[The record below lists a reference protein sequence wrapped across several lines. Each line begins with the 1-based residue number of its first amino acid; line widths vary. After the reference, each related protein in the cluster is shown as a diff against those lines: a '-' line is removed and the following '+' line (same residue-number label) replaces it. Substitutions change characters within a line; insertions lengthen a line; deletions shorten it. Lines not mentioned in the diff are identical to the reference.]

1 LFALYKILVK
11 NKSFLRNLC
20 KNKNVFNVYLVLHFV
35 QYYCTIYHDFIK
47 KEILF
52 MKNHDFMSHE
62 LKLPELTLRGVI
74 LGLFITIV
82 FTASNVYLGLKVGLT
97 FSSAIPAAIISMAI
111 LRMCKDSN
119 ILENN
124 LVQTQASAAGTLSA
138 VIFVIPGLLMIG
150 YWQGFQFWQTLMIC
164 ACGGC
169 LGVLFTIPLRRA
181 MVVNTDL
188 PYPEGR
194 AAAEILKVGS
204 ASVSEKKGVTG
215 MKDIVSGG
223 VIAAL
228 INLFSSGFGYLSA
241 EMMNWIHL
249 GKNVVTCLPL
259 GFSPA
264 LLGAGYLIGL
274 ASGLAILFGLVV
286 TWLGFVPY
294 FMSISD
300 IPAGVDIGEI
310 ATSIWS
316 SKIRFMGA
324 GTIGIAAIWTLITLL
339 KPILD
344 GIKMSIKAVSDN
356 SVSNDNLHRMDTDM
370 TPKSIGI
377 VFVLIIIGLIGVFY
391 SFLAGGNLS
400 TGMTLL
406 YIVVG
411 IIVAVGMGF
420 FVAAACG
427 YMAGLI
433 GTSSSPIS
441 GIGILGIIVS
451 SLVVLALGN
460 LAGLFSSEYGTL
472 FATAF
477 AIFITSVITSIAAI
491 SNDNLQDLKTG
502 LLVGA
507 TPWKQQVALLIGC
520 IAGAIAIAPVLN
532 LLYEAYGFPGAMPRP
547 DMDPNQVLSAP
558 QATLMATIAKGI
570 FNNSMDWSY
579 ILYGVIFG
587 IIIIIID
594 VLLKKSTKNLS
605 LPPLAVGMGI
615 YLPPTLQMPLVVGAV
630 LSYVV
635 NRYLRKRAEVRSP
648 QNVADDV
655 DTCNRRG
662 ILFASGMIV
671 GESLMGVLLAG
682 VIVVSVTSG
691 GSEAPLRMV
700 GDSFGDTA
708 QWLGLL
714 VNILLIIEF
723 ARRVITAKLN
733 K

>member
-300 IPAGVDIGEI
+300 IPAGVAIGEV

-682 VIVVSVTSG
+682 IIVVSVTSG

-723 ARRVITAKLN
+723 ARRIITAKLN

>member
-1 LFALYKILVK
+1 
-11 NKSFLRNLC
+11 
-20 KNKNVFNVYLVLHFV
+20 
-35 QYYCTIYHDFIK
+35 
-47 KEILF
+47 

-300 IPAGVDIGEI
+300 IPAGVDIGELPKI
-310 ATSIWS
+310 KKKNKNRFMVAGTIRIPDISSIWS

-547 DMDPNQVLSAP
+547 DMDVNQVLSAP

-648 QNVADDV
+648 QNVVDDV

-682 VIVVSVTSG
+682 IIVVSVTSG

-723 ARRVITAKLN
+723 ARRIITAKLN

>member
-1 LFALYKILVK
+1 
-11 NKSFLRNLC
+11 
-20 KNKNVFNVYLVLHFV
+20 
-35 QYYCTIYHDFIK
+35 
-47 KEILF
+47 

-223 VIAAL
+223 VVAAL

-249 GKNVVTCLPL
+249 SKNVVTCLPL

-300 IPAGVDIGEI
+300 IPSGVAIGEV

-339 KPILD
+339 RPILD
-344 GIKMSIKAVSDN
+344 GIRMSIKAVSDN
-356 SVSNDNLHRMDTDM
+356 NVSNDNLHRMDTDM

-547 DMDPNQVLSAP
+547 DMDVNQVLSAP

-648 QNVADDV
+648 QNVVDDV

-682 VIVVSVTSG
+682 IIVVSVTSG

-723 ARRVITAKLN
+723 ARRIITAKLN

>member
-1 LFALYKILVK
+1 
-11 NKSFLRNLC
+11 
-20 KNKNVFNVYLVLHFV
+20 
-35 QYYCTIYHDFIK
+35 
-47 KEILF
+47 

-97 FSSAIPAAIISMAI
+97 FSSAIPAAIISMAV
-111 LRMCKDSN
+111 LRMCKNSN

-150 YWQGFQFWQTLMIC
+150 YWQGFQFWQTLLIC

-194 AAAEILKVGS
+194 AAAEILKIGS
-204 ASVSEKKGVTG
+204 ASVDNKKGVAG
-215 MKDIVSGG
+215 MNDIIGG
-223 VIAAL
+223 GIIAAL
-228 INLFSSGFGYLSA
+228 INLFSSGFGYLAA
-241 EMMNWIHL
+241 EMTAWINI
-249 GKNVVTCLPL
+249 GKSAVTCIPL

-274 ASGLAILFGLVV
+274 ASGLAILFGLVA

-294 FMSISD
+294 FMSVAD
-300 IPAGVDIGEI
+300 IPAGTSLTD
-310 ATSIWS
+310 AAMSIWS
-316 SKIRFMGA
+316 AKVRFMGA

-339 KPILD
+339 KPIID
-344 GIKMSIKAVSDN
+344 GVKMSIKAVSDKN
-356 SVSNDNLHRMDTDM
+356 AESDNLHRMDTDM
-370 TPKSIGI
+370 TPKSIAI
-377 VFVLIIIGLIGVFY
+377 VFLLIIIGLVAVFY
-391 SFLAGGNLS
+391 SFLSGGNLS
-400 TGMTLL
+400 AGMTIL

-460 LAGLFSSEYGTL
+460 YAGLFDTQYGTL

-532 LLYEAYGFPGAMPRP
+532 LLYEAYGFPGALPRP
-547 DMDPNQVLSAP
+547 GMDEAQALSAP

-570 FNNSMDWSY
+570 FSHNMDWSY

-594 VLLKKSTKNLS
+594 VLLKKSTKSLS

-630 LSYVV
+630 LAYVV
-635 NRYLRKRAEVRSP
+635 NKYLRKRAEVRSP
-648 QNVADDV
+648 KNVEEDIEI
-655 DTCNRRG
+655 CNRRG

-682 VIVVSVTSG
+682 IIVISVTSG
-691 GSEAPLRMV
+691 GSDTPLLLV
-700 GDSFGDTA
+700 GDDFANTA
-708 QWLGLL
+708 QWLGLI
-714 VNILLIIEF
+714 VNILVILEF
-723 ARRVITAKLN
+723 ARRVIKAKLN
-733 K
+733 D

>member
-300 IPAGVDIGEI
+300 IPAGVDIGEV

-682 VIVVSVTSG
+682 IIVVSVTSG

-723 ARRVITAKLN
+723 ARRIITAKLN

>member
-20 KNKNVFNVYLVLHFV
+20 KNKNVFNVYLVLRFV

-124 LVQTQASAAGTLSA
+124 LVQTQSSAAGTLSA

-300 IPAGVDIGEI
+300 IPAGVAIGEV

-682 VIVVSVTSG
+682 IIVVSVTSG

-723 ARRVITAKLN
+723 ARRIITAKLN